1 MHWGESRMGGSAKYL
16 TLGYV
21 QVDSGQLSIVD
32 PGHRDIGSHGVVVD
46 TSHERACYPVI
57 LVELQDGVQYLVID
71 MDPPVDAEAGCEQRG
86 FGP

>member
-1 MHWGESRMGGSAKYL
+1 MRGNAKYT

-32 PGHRDIGSHGVVVD
+32 PLHRDIGSHGVVVD
-46 TSHERACYPVI
+46 TSDDRACYPVV

-71 MDPPVDAEAGCEQRG
+71 MDPALDAEDDVRERVSRS
-86 FGP
+86 

>member
-1 MHWGESRMGGSAKYL
+1 MRSNAKYT

-32 PGHRDIGSHGVVVD
+32 PIHRDIGSHGVVVD
-46 TSHERACYPVI
+46 TSDDRACYPVV

-71 MDPPVDAEAGCEQRG
+71 MDPAPGREDDVPGHASGS
-86 FGP
+86 

>member
-1 MHWGESRMGGSAKYL
+1 MHFGVESMRGSAKYT

-32 PGHRDIGSHGVVVD
+32 PVHRDIGSHGVVVD
-46 TSHERACYPVI
+46 TSHNRACYPVV

-71 MDPPVDAEAGCEQRG
+71 MDPSLDAEDDGREH
-86 FGP
+86 F

>member
-1 MHWGESRMGGSAKYL
+1 MRGSAKYT
-16 TLGYV
+16 TLGFV

-32 PGHRDIGSHGVVVD
+32 PVHRDIGSHGVVVD

-71 MDPPVDAEAGCEQRG
+71 MDPTPEAQDNDRQ
-86 FGP
+86 PLSRS

>member
-1 MHWGESRMGGSAKYL
+1 MRDNAKYT

-32 PGHRDIGSHGVVVD
+32 PLHRDIGSHGVVVE
-46 TSHERACYPVI
+46 TSDDRACYPVV

-71 MDPPVDAEAGCEQRG
+71 MDPALDVADDPRQHLSRL
-86 FGP
+86 